1 MGGNWPARIATR
13 ALGDRSSSTI
23 TSRRGAPV
31 TTECGSFEG
40 NAVQWRVAKRPNK
53 RWAAPEVAS
62 SSTSTSGRRQNT
74 AAKDTANEAYPPTDT
89 TADGRHRPTRASATT
104 SAASRPALAPT
115 FATAA
120 PRDHER

>member
-1 MGGNWPARIATR
+1 MGGRWPARIATR

-31 TTECGSFEG
+31 TTECWSFEG
-40 NAVQWRVAKRPNK
+40 NAVQWRVAKRPNS

-74 AAKDTANEAYPPTDT
+74 AAKDTANEAYPPTTPSTD
-89 TADGRHRPTRASATT
+89 ARQCDDERREQT
-104 SAASRPALAPT
+104 SAGPNV
-115 FATAA
+115 
-120 PRDHER
+120 RDAGPEGP